1 MLKTLAKTLV
11 EPFPQV
17 AQLYRGLRDQLDRNQ
32 SGLPTQW
39 GFTFAGHTAMA
50 SGAFEP
56 EETRLFRHLLQE
68 VDILVNVGANVGY
81 YCCHALSLGKRV
93 IAVEPIAR
101 NVHYLLKNLRDNGWA
116 NQAEV
121 YPVAL
126 GQTTDILEIY
136 GGDTGASLVK
146 GWASIPESYVTQV
159 PILTLDRLLGT
170 TLASHRALILV
181 DIEGAECAMLQG
193 AMSTLAHQPRPTW
206 MVEISTTEHQP
217 AGTPFNPHFQATFD
231 LFFAHHYQAFTAENP
246 PQPISRERVAQIVT
260 GQLHLSTHNVI
271 FR

>member
-1 MLKTLAKTLV
+1 MLKKLAQTLI

-17 AQLYRGLRDQLDRNQ
+17 AQLYRSLRDQSDRNQ
-32 SGLPTQW
+32 PALPTQW
-39 GFTFAGHTAMA
+39 GFTFAGHNAMA
-50 SGAFEP
+50 SGDFEP
-56 EETRLFRHLLQE
+56 EETRLIQDLFQE
-68 VDILVNVGANVGY
+68 VDTLVNIGANVGY

-101 NVHYLLKNLRDNGWA
+101 NVHYLLKNIRDNGWA

-126 GQTTDILEIY
+126 GQNTDILEIY
-136 GGDTGASLVK
+136 GGGTGASLVK
-146 GWASIPESYVTQV
+146 GWASIPESYATQV

-170 TLASHRALILV
+170 TLGNHRSLILV
-181 DIEGAECAMLQG
+181 DVEGAEYAMLQG
-193 AMSTLAHQPRPTW
+193 AMATLARQPRPTW

-217 AGTPFNPHFQATFD
+217 AGTPFNPNFQATFD

-246 PQPISRERVAQIVT
+246 PQPISMEMVAQIVT